1 MHLNLNFIIFLIT
14 TIYYYF
20 KKRTYLRCILIPLVK
35 WHITYPLN
43 RSQLEYLAATRG
55 IKIKLSNSTIN
66 SVMRIINF
74 KKIEFPLSRPWLIK
88 NHHIKLNRQWRFI
101 YTIKSGR
108 TILDF
113 IVLDQENLEAAKSFF
128 KQSLSE
134 NGIPIEINNYLTD
147 LVKRANYDDTFS

>member
-1 MHLNLNFIIFLIT
+1 
-14 TIYYYF
+14 
-20 KKRTYLRCILIPLVK
+20 
-35 WHITYPLN
+35 
-43 RSQLEYLAATRG
+43 
-55 IKIKLSNSTIN
+55 
-66 SVMRIINF
+66 MRIINF

-101 YTIKSGR
+101 YTIKSGS

-147 LVKRANYDDTFS
+147 IVKRANYDDTFS